1 MTGPYNPDGYPLH
14 IGDDVTVGHRALLH
28 GCTIGHRVLV
38 GMGAIVMDKVVVEDE
53 VMIAAGSLVT
63 PGKRLRSR
71 HLYAGSPAREVRA
84 LSESEQRFLQYSA
97 DGYVSLKQ
105 RYLDNSS

>member
-1 MTGPYNPDGYPLH
+1 
-14 IGDDVTVGHRALLH
+14 
-28 GCTIGHRVLV
+28 
-38 GMGAIVMDKVVVEDE
+38 MGAIIMDKVVVEDE

-63 PGKRLRSR
+63 PGKRLRSGY
-71 HLYAGSPAREVRA
+71 LYAGSPALEVRA

-105 RYLDNSS
+105 RYLDSSN